1 MTAFRDLTPFVF
13 EDREPDNELAE
24 MYALAGVNEAWG
36 DIPATGPVGPMQLAP
51 APRPTTATTPRPQAP
66 SPRPAVANDPAQG
79 EYTKNRGRGVRDYYA
94 NNFAEADRRSVLQDP
109 RVAANLSKVYE
120 LLGDL
125 EHLADQQ
132 QTRMDDARLRMAHLY
147 AQAARSPEDAAA
159 LRPFFKNF
167 IALMQAIQAGTALA
181 DFSKAIETARD
192 EFEYAGVAA
201 TPTPSSLW

>member
-1 MTAFRDLTPFVF
+1 MTAFREFNPFAF
-13 EDREPDNELAE
+13 EGRAPDNELAE

-51 APRPTTATTPRPQAP
+51 APRPTTAPQPRPQAL

-94 NNFAEADRRSVLQDP
+94 ANFEPQDKRAILKDP
-109 RVAANLSKVYE
+109 RVAANLSKVYD

-132 QTRMDDARLRMAHLY
+132 QVRMDDARLRMAHLY

-159 LRPFFKNF
+159 LRPFFANF
-167 IALMQAIQAGTALA
+167 IALMQAIQAGTAFA
-181 DFSKAIETARD
+181 NIAKSIESARD
-192 EFEYAGVAA
+192 EFEYAGVAT
-201 TPTPSSLW
+201 TPSPSSLW